1 MLPFCK
7 NFVNGRNEWNEG
19 DDALCPFVSSY
30 GDLSLPTAMNAC
42 QRPARATDVFHEPG
56 KRTRQ
61 RLVGAGR
68 GYREGGYS
76 RIPRLPS
83 GKLRPA
89 PLRIF
94 KPLIDDETRATCSTH
109 KHSQVRRSFIRA
121 RTQVTGTTKAVYR
134 LPFLGD
140 NGKLEYLCAGL

>member
-1 MLPFCK
+1 M
-7 NFVNGRNEWNEG
+7 NGMRG
-19 DDALCPFVSSY
+19 MMRFVSSY

-42 QRPARATDVFHEPG
+42 QRPAKATDVFHEPG
-56 KRTRQ
+56 KRPRQ
-61 RLVGAGR
+61 
-68 GYREGGYS
+68 
-76 RIPRLPS
+76 
-83 GKLRPA
+83 RPA
-89 PLRIF
+89 PVRIF